1 MIRLLLA
8 TSALA
13 HTTACATTETN
24 LPPIDES
31 AFQAAIA
38 VTEQDERPVEIV
50 ETAVPLPLPGQM
62 MPVGARVTT
71 NPDGSI
77 TRTYTRRTVSTPSQS
92 PSETIR
98 QGRTSALIEPSVD
111 GYVNAIQVY
120 PYTEGAL
127 YRLYASPGQ
136 VSDIALQPGE
146 ELVSVS
152 AGDTVRWVVGDT
164 MSGSGNTAR
173 AHVLVKPI
181 SAGIRTNLMIA
192 TDRRTYHL
200 ELESTDGGYMAA
212 LSWRYPKDQLAELT
226 RRNSRAVTREANS
239 IERGLTLEGLDF
251 DYRMTGDSPDW
262 KPVRVFDDGRQ
273 VFIQMPEDI
282 ATTDMP
288 PLFVLGADGDAE
300 LVNYRIRG
308 NYYVVDRL
316 FRAAELRIGEKNQ
329 TVVRISKGQR
339 RSGLAAIFGG

>member
-1 MIRLLLA
+1 MNRFLMPA
-8 TSALA
+8 CALVLIS
-13 HTTACATTETN
+13 ACATAE
-24 LPPIDES
+24 LEPIDPA
-31 AFQAAIA
+31 AFVAA
-38 VTEQDERPVEIV
+38 TPVETEPDRPALIV
-50 ETAVPLPLPGQM
+50 ETAIPLPLPGQM
-62 MPVGARVTT
+62 MPVAEASSSRAVDSSKT
-71 NPDGSI
+71 
-77 TRTYTRRTVSTPSQS
+77 S
-92 PSETIR
+92 PTETIA

-164 MSGSGNTAR
+164 VSGSGPTAR

-181 SAGIRTNLMIA
+181 NAGIRTNLMIA

-200 ELESTDGGYMAA
+200 ELESQETGYMAA
-212 LSWRYPKDQLAELT
+212 LSWRYPADELAGLT
-226 RRNSRAVTREANS
+226 ARNERAIAREAGS
-239 IERGLTLEGLDF
+239 ITSGLTLEGLNF
-251 DYRMTGDSPDW
+251 DYRLTGDSPDW

-273 VFIQMPEDI
+273 VFIQMPNDI

-288 PLFVLGADGDAE
+288 PLFVLGPTSEAE
-300 LVNYRIRG
+300 LVNYRVRG

-316 FRAAELRIGEKNQ
+316 FRAAELRLGTRNQ
-329 TVVRISKGQR
+329 TIVRITRNERGAS
-339 RSGLAAIFGG
+339 LAAMFGG

>member
-1 MIRLLLA
+1 MNRFLMSA
-8 TSALA
+8 SALVLLS
-13 HTTACATTETN
+13 ACATTERE
-24 LPPIDES
+24 PIDPT
-31 AFQAAIA
+31 AFVAA
-38 VTEQDERPVEIV
+38 TPVENEPDRPALIV

-62 MPVGARVTT
+62 MPVAETSAHR
-71 NPDGSI
+71 PDA
-77 TRTYTRRTVSTPSQS
+77 STLADSSTS
-92 PSETIR
+92 PTDTIA

-164 MSGSGNTAR
+164 VSGSGPTAR

-181 SAGIRTNLMIA
+181 NAGIRTNLMIA

-200 ELESTDGGYMAA
+200 ELESQEDGYMAA
-212 LSWRYPKDQLAELT
+212 LSWRYPADELAGLT
-226 RRNSRAVTREANS
+226 ARNDRAIAREAAS
-239 IERGLTLEGLDF
+239 ITSGLALEGLNF
-251 DYRMTGDSPDW
+251 DYRLTGDSPDW

-273 VFIQMPEDI
+273 VFIQMPGDI

-288 PLFVLGADGDAE
+288 PLFVLGPTSEAE
-300 LVNYRIRG
+300 LVNYRVRG

-316 FRAAELRIGEKNQ
+316 FRAAELRLGTKNQ
-329 TVVRISKGQR
+329 TIVRISRNDQR
-339 RSGLAAIFGG
+339 SPLATMFGG

>member
-1 MIRLLLA
+1 MLRLLLA

-13 HTTACATTETN
+13 LTTACATTE
-24 LPPIDES
+24 LDPIDPA
-31 AFQAAIA
+31 AFVAATPI
-38 VTEQDERPVEIV
+38 EDEYDRPVEIV
-50 ETAVPLPLPGQM
+50 ETTVALPLPGQM
-62 MPVGARVTT
+62 MPVGEAGERRRIIRTSVTADT
-71 NPDGSI
+71 DPAA
-77 TRTYTRRTVSTPSQS
+77 
-92 PSETIR
+92 TIA
-98 QGRTSALIEPSVD
+98 QGRQSALIEPSVD

-136 VSDIALQPGE
+136 VSDIALQAGE

-164 MSGSGNTAR
+164 ISGAGATSR

-192 TDRRTYHL
+192 TNRRTYHL
-200 ELESTDGGYMAA
+200 ELESVEGGYMAA
-212 LSWRYPKDQLAELT
+212 LSWRYPADELAGLT
-226 RRNSRAVTREANS
+226 ARNDRAIAREAGS
-239 IERGLTLEGLDF
+239 IERGLTLEGLNF
-251 DYRMTGDSPDW
+251 DYRMTGDNPAW

-282 ATTDMP
+282 AMTDMP
-288 PLFVLGADGDAE
+288 PLFVLGEDGDAE
-300 LVNYRIRG
+300 LVNYRVRS

-316 FRAAELRIGEKNQ
+316 FRVAELRLGERNQ
-329 TVVRISKGQR
+329 TVVRIARQER
-339 RSGLAAIFGG
+339 RSPLAAIFGG

>member
-1 MIRLLLA
+1 MNRFLMSA
-8 TSALA
+8 SALVLLS
-13 HTTACATTETN
+13 ACATTEIT
-24 LPPIDES
+24 PIDLG
-31 AFQAAIA
+31 AFVAA
-38 VTEQDERPVEIV
+38 TPVENEPDRPALIV

-62 MPVGARVTT
+62 MPVSEPAARRAD
-71 NPDGSI
+71 PSAIEGS
-77 TRTYTRRTVSTPSQS
+77 STS
-92 PSETIR
+92 PTDTIA

-146 ELVSVS
+146 VLVSVS

-164 MSGSGNTAR
+164 VSGSGPTAR

-181 SAGIRTNLMIA
+181 NAGIRTNLMIA

-200 ELESTDGGYMAA
+200 ELESQEDGYMAA
-212 LSWRYPKDQLAELT
+212 LSWRYPADELAGLT
-226 RRNSRAVTREANS
+226 ARNDRAIAREAAS
-239 IERGLTLEGLDF
+239 ITSGLALEGLNF
-251 DYRMTGDSPDW
+251 DYRLTGDSPDW

-273 VFIQMPEDI
+273 VFIQMPDDI
-282 ATTDMP
+282 TTTDMP
-288 PLFVLGADGDAE
+288 PLFVLGPTSDAE
-300 LVNYRIRG
+300 LVNYRVRG

-316 FRAAELRIGEKNQ
+316 FRAAELRLGTKNQ
-329 TVVRISKGQR
+329 TIVRISRNDQR
-339 RSGLAAIFGG
+339 SPLAAMFGG

>member
-1 MIRLLLA
+1 MIRRLLA
-8 TSALA
+8 SSALA
-13 HTTACATTETN
+13 FTAACATTSTD
-24 LPPIDES
+24 LGPIDPE
-31 AFQAAIA
+31 AFQIA
-38 VTEQDERPVEIV
+38 SPVKEEINHPVRIV

-62 MPVGARVTT
+62 KAVASATAE
-71 NPDGSI
+71 PD
-77 TRTYTRRTVSTPSQS
+77 VSP
-92 PSETIR
+92 EEAIKE
-98 QGRTSALIEPSVD
+98 GREHALIEPSVD

-136 VSDIALQPGE
+136 VSDIELQPGE
-146 ELVSVS
+146 TLVSVS

-164 MSGSGNTAR
+164 TSGSGANAR

-200 ELESTDGGYMAA
+200 ELESTDGSYMAA
-212 LSWRYPKDQLAELT
+212 LSWHYPADELASLT
-226 RRNSRAVTREANS
+226 ARNAQAIARESGS
-239 IERGLTLEGLDF
+239 IAQGLTLEGLNF
-251 DYRMTGDSPDW
+251 DYRLSGDTPDW

-273 VFIQMPEDI
+273 VFIQMPASI

-288 PLFVLGADGDAE
+288 PLFVRGETGNAE

-316 FRAAELRIGEKNQ
+316 FRAAELRLGQKKQ
-329 TVVRISKGQR
+329 TVVRISRTR
-339 RSGLAAIFGG
+339 RPTGLAAIFGG